1 MKYSVLGI
9 SLGIL
14 AISILV
20 AGSFFVGFAPS
31 VLAVNKT
38 DTATIDVNVST
49 LTLIDM
55 NPAEFAW
62 YAVDPGTN
70 TSRKQLQIEN
80 IGSTNFSKVW
90 FNVTQPAD
98 RPFASGDPTEYN
110 AANFLWLAR
119 ENYTDDSP
127 DNKYFAIDRIEF
139 NESRRLIYL
148 TDPDGNIPPNETK
161 YHYGRFRNT
170 SFEYFWFT
178 DSRES
183 SPDSCDGANFYIG
196 DDPHTQVQSGTI
208 DFSSGCGVNS
218 LTDSPAGDCRSGT
231 LTQAGSTDWCYSNI
245 NIGGRNYTISVN
257 MNGTQVRWSH
267 WNIQFPGG
275 SDFGYG
281 DETFNNEIFSDLN
294 CYPGNST
301 VADLKIYLP
310 YGVAKGDVTQG
321 TLTAFVRTEEDR

>member
-14 AISILV
+14 AVSILV
-20 AGSFFVGFAPS
+20 AGSFFVGFAPKVS
-31 VLAVNKT
+31 AINVT
-38 DTATIDVNVST
+38 DTMTIDVNVST
-49 LTLIDM
+49 LTLVDM
-55 NPAEFAW
+55 NPAEFSW
-62 YAVDPGTN
+62 VGVDPGKDTA
-70 TSRKQLQIEN
+70 RQQLQIEN

-98 RPFASGDPTEYN
+98 RPFATGDPTEYD
-110 AANFLWLAR
+110 AANFLWISR
-119 ENYTDDSP
+119 ENYTGDSSDP
-127 DNKYFAIDRIEF
+127 VYFAVDRLEF

-170 SFEYFWFT
+170 SYEYFWFT
-178 DSRES
+178 DSREAT
-183 SPDSCDGANFYIG
+183 PDDCNGANFYVG
-196 DDPHTQVQSGTI
+196 DDPHTQAQSGTI
-208 DFSSGCGVNS
+208 DFSSTCPNS
-218 LTDSPAGDCRSGT
+218 LTDAPAGDCRSGT
-231 LTQAGSTDWCYSNI
+231 LTQAGSTDWCYANI
-245 NIGGRNYTISVN
+245 NIGGRNYTIAVN

-281 DETFNNEIFSDLN
+281 DETFHNEIFSEMN
-294 CYPGNST
+294 TFPGNST

-310 YGVAKGDVTQG
+310 YGVAKGVVSQG
-321 TLTAFVRTEEDR
+321 ILTVFVRSEEGA